1 MAQFEPR
8 TVNSLDE
15 TNPLTDAIEA
25 TFTAPFAFS
34 SIAVVAVDSNGDPVP
49 VADVSGGAATVNIKT
64 TVNPFYEPLEDDGGN
79 QISLDFTAPRTRYA
93 SEAPVVAV
101 EVTPDGNLAGTGVA
115 GYQLSVD
122 QYR

>member
-1 MAQFEPR
+1 MAQYEPK

-34 SIAVVAVDSNGDPVP
+34 SIAVAAVDTEGNPVS
-49 VADVSGGAATVNIKT
+49 ASGGAATVEIKT
-64 TVNPFYEPLEDDGGN
+64 TVNPFYENLNDDAGS
-79 QISLDFTAPRTRYA
+79 QISLDFTAPVTRVA
-93 SEAPVVAV
+93 SEAPVTAV
-101 EVTPDGNLAGTGVA
+101 RVTPDGNLAGTGVA